1 MAFESWL
8 KRRDP
13 IFSSVGSKTRPLYKP
28 VLNKNGDIELEEDG
42 FENIYDEIQSY
53 KDSVDINVI
62 VQRYAHGDTYA
73 LQQRSGAYGD
83 FVSVPRSYMDV
94 LNGAIELNKIYSENE
109 DFRKSFSTFED
120 FVVNFGKVDI
130 KSVIPKVDNGS
141 VVEESISNE

>member
-13 IFSSVGSKTRPLYKP
+13 VFSSSGSKTRPLYKP
-28 VLNKNGDIELEEDG
+28 VLSKDGSIELEEDG

-73 LQQRSGAYGD
+73 LQQRSGVYGD
-83 FVSVPRSYMDV
+83 FVNVPRSYMEV

-109 DFRKSFSTFED
+109 DFRKSFPTFED

-130 KSVIPKVDNGS
+130 KSVVPEIDNGS
-141 VVEESISNE
+141 IGKESDINE

>member
-8 KRRDP
+8 KRREP
-13 IFSSVGSKTRPLYKP
+13 VFTAVGSKTRPLYKP
-28 VLNKNGDIELEEDG
+28 VLNKSGDIELEEDG

-73 LQQRSGAYGD
+73 LQQRQGAYGD
-83 FVSVPRSYMDV
+83 FVNVPRSYMEV

-109 DFRKSFSTFED
+109 DFRKSFPTFED
-120 FVVNFGKVDI
+120 FVLNFGKVDI
-130 KSVIPKVDNGS
+130 KSDVPKIDNGS
-141 VVEESISNE
+141 VVEESSLNE